1 MNFALSILTGL
12 LLILAFPKFDYTFLA
27 PFALAPLLFAMA
39 REPRPKR
46 RFLYG
51 WCAGVVY
58 WFGVCYWIR
67 WVLLEYGGLGPI
79 SSWGAFLLFALA
91 KGLHMAVFAAL
102 AGLLMNRWWAIPAV
116 AALWTGIER
125 THAPLGFAWLALG
138 NAASDM
144 GIPMRLAPIFGVYGV
159 SFVLA
164 IMSVALAAVLLK
176 QPRNRLFWLAVLPAL
191 YLLPALPPPEPPR
204 ETAVAVQPNIDE
216 HNEWTSL
223 AADELHQRLASLS
236 LKAAL
241 APGAPPASMI
251 LWPEAPAP
259 IYYDSNPTLREHIA
273 TLARTTGVP
282 VLFGTVGHTE
292 KGQPLNS
299 AMMVLPSGQPDGR
312 YDKVH
317 LVPFGEFIPPLFG
330 FVTRITQEAGDFVP
344 GDRGGG
350 VSEPG
355 GCVHLL
361 RVRVPA
367 LRARVPP
374 RRRAG
379 AGESIQRRLLRP
391 HRGSLAAPEDR
402 AHARGREPA
411 VDPARDQRRDHRIH
425 RPGGPPGRSP
435 PAFYRAGAATGI
447 FLCGDRHRLHPLG
460 RLVRVV
466 VPGRRTGRLCRD
478 ASPALPSTRYRIE
491 ILIRSPYSR
500 ALARISGG
508 FSVSEAR
515 SRTIQRPFTIT
526 SRTSDPFSA

>member
-344 GDRGGG
+344 GDRVVVFPNRVGAFICYESVFPHFVREFPRDGAQVLVNLSNDG
-350 VSEPG
+350 YFG
-355 GCVHLL
+355 RTAARWQHLKI
-361 RVRVPA
+361 VRMRA
-367 LRARVPP
+367 AENRRWILRATNDGITV
-374 RRRAG
+374 
-379 AGESIQRRLLRP
+379 SI
-391 HRGSLAAPEDR
+391 
-402 AHARGREPA
+402 
-411 VDPARDQRRDHRIH
+411 DPA
-425 RPGGPPGRSP
+425 
-435 PAFYRAGAATGI
+435 
-447 FLCGDRHRLHPLG
+447 G
-460 RLVRVV
+460 RLVDLL
-466 VPGRRTGRLCRD
+466 PPFTEQARRL
-478 ASPALPSTRYRIE
+478 
-491 ILIRSPYSR
+491 
-500 ALARISGG
+500 G
-508 FSVSEAR
+508 FSYVETVTAYTR
-515 SRTIQRPFTIT
+515 WGDWFAWLCLAAGLAACVATQVPHYRPPVTG
-526 SRTSDPFSA
+526 SKS